1 MQCLPEFGHSLLV
14 VAEYHER
21 TTQQG
26 KKPMFL
32 DAVFWDLQ
40 KVQANNTGSSAGPVM
55 GDKIFVTFRGSWFPR
70 SGYSVSHKGETRKL
84 NSQVTDIA
92 KYYEKEHPT
101 LIPGVADCQ
110 LFANYVAYEITK

>member
-14 VAEYHER
+14 VAEYQEK
-21 TTQQG
+21 TTEQG

-40 KVQANNTGSSAGPVM
+40 KAQANNT

-70 SGYSVSHKGETRKL
+70 SGYSASYKGETRKL